1 MQEIA
6 LRRRQPVAEGTFA
19 FHFDK
24 PAGFSHQAG
33 QNALFGLPGGT
44 ESRTFTIASA
54 PHEPELMVATRM
66 RDSAFKRSL
75 AELEVGDE
83 VEVEQPKGDFA
94 LPLDTGPEYVFLA
107 SLPIGA
113 KLHIDGPA
121 GLMVLHEDE
130 SRPAVFLA
138 GGIGITPF
146 LAMARDATARR
157 LPHRITLFYSNRRPQ
172 DAAFLAELEHMESRT
187 FRMVA
192 TMTDD
197 AGWKGENRRISQ
209 ELLAEHVPDLL
220 APVYYFAGPPG
231 MTMAV
236 QGMLQDIGISEEDM
250 RSEEFYGY

>member
-1 MQEIA
+1 MEQIA
-6 LRRRQPVAEGTFA
+6 LRRREQVAEGTFA
-19 FHFDK
+19 FYFDK
-24 PAGFSHQAG
+24 PAEFTHQAG
-33 QNALFGLPGGT
+33 QNALFSLPDGK

-54 PHEPELMVATRM
+54 PHERDLMFATRM
-66 RDSAFKRSL
+66 RDSPFKRSL
-75 AELEVGDE
+75 ATLPVG
-83 VEVEQPKGDFA
+83 
-94 LPLDTGPEYVFLA
+94 T
-107 SLPIGA
+107 

-146 LAMARDATARR
+146 LAMARDAEARLLR
-157 LPHRITLFYSNRRPQ
+157 HKITLIYSNRRPQ
-172 DAAFLAELEHMESRT
+172 DAAFLAELKRMQNRNL
-187 FRMVA
+187 RMVA

-197 AGWKGENRRISQ
+197 PDWKGEKRRISR

-236 QGMLQDIGISEEDM
+236 QGMLTELGVKEDDM